1 MIALRR
7 VLCIIGYTYILGP
20 QMTIVNKRESLVLLI
35 GDLIFFFLSLWLSL
49 FIRYIQFPG
58 ADKFISHA
66 KPFSI
71 LFVIWIIFF
80 YIAGLYEKHTIFIR
94 NKLPVTIL
102 NTQVVNSLVAV
113 SFFYLIPFFG
123 ITPKTILFIYLITSF
138 ALIVLWRLFIFQK
151 IFFKK
156 KKFSAI
162 LIGSGEEMKE
172 LKNEVNQN
180 DRYGFYFV
188 RSINVTDLDQ
198 IDFKRE
204 VLDVV
209 YSENVALIAVDMR
222 DPAIEPIVPKLYNL
236 IFSGVQFIDTHKV
249 YESIFDRIPLS
260 IIGYSWFLE
269 NISSKS
275 HIVYDSFKRIMDV
288 SISIGFGIFTLIF
301 YPFII
306 IAILIEDGGKA
317 FIFQERVGKG
327 GRVFKLVKFRSMT
340 RNENRGGWVGET
352 DNKITK
358 VGAFLRK
365 SRIDEFPQLWNV
377 LKGEISLIG
386 PRPDII
392 GNFETLSREVPYYTI
407 RNVVKPG
414 LSGWAQTHQDIV
426 PQSIEET
433 KERLAYDLYY
443 IKNRSFILDI
453 KIALQ
458 TIKTLL
464 SRVGK

>member
-1 MIALRR
+1 
-7 VLCIIGYTYILGP
+7 
-20 QMTIVNKRESLVLLI
+20 MTIVNKRESLILLL
-35 GDLIFFFLSLWLSL
+35 GDVVFFFLALWLTLS
-49 FIRYIQFPG
+49 IRYFEFPG
-58 ADKFISHA
+58 YERFVSHT

-71 LFVIWIIFF
+71 LFIIWIVFF
-80 YIAGLYEKHTIFIR
+80 YIAGLYEKHTVFLR
-94 NKLPVTIL
+94 NKLPTTIFNTQIL
-102 NTQVVNSLVAV
+102 NSLAAV

-123 ITPKTILFIYLITSF
+123 ITPKTNLFIYLIVSF
-138 ALIVLWRLFIFQK
+138 GLIVVWRLFIFTK
-151 IFFKK
+151 LFFRKK
-156 KKFSAI
+156 RFSAI

-180 DRYGFYFV
+180 DRYGFSFV
-188 RSINVTDLDQ
+188 RSIDVQDLDK
-198 IDFKRE
+198 IDFQRE
-204 VLDVV
+204 VLDMV
-209 YSENVALIAVDMR
+209 YSENVSLIVVDMK
-222 DPAIEPIVPKLYNL
+222 DPGIKEIIPKLYNL
-236 IFSGVQFIDTHKV
+236 IFCGIQFIDTHKV

-275 HIVYDSFKRIMDV
+275 HIVYDIFKRIMDV
-288 SISIGFGIFTLIF
+288 SVAIIFGVITLIF
-301 YPFII
+301 YPFVIF
-306 IAILIEDGGKA
+306 AIKIQDRGSA
-317 FIFQERVGKG
+317 FIYQERVGRG
-327 GRVFKLVKFRSMT
+327 ARRFKLVKFRSMT
-340 RNENRGGWVGET
+340 RNEDRGGWVGET
-352 DNKITK
+352 DNKVTK
-358 VGAFLRK
+358 VGKFLRK
-365 SRIDEFPQLWNV
+365 TRLDELPQLWNV
-377 LKGEISLIG
+377 LKGDMSLIG

-392 GNFETLSREVPYYTI
+392 GNFETLSKEVPYYTI

>member
-1 MIALRR
+1 
-7 VLCIIGYTYILGP
+7 
-20 QMTIVNKRESLVLLI
+20 MTIVNKRESLILLL
-35 GDLIFFFLSLWLSL
+35 GDLVFFFLALWLTL
-49 FIRYIQFPG
+49 LVRYFEFPD
-58 ADKFISHA
+58 ALRFFSHA
-66 KPFSI
+66 EPFSI
-71 LFVIWIIFF
+71 LFVIWIAFF
-80 YIAGLYEKHTIFIR
+80 YIAGLYEKHTIFLR
-94 NKLPVTIL
+94 NKLPITIL
-102 NTQVVNSLVAV
+102 NTQVVNSLAAV

-123 ITPKTILFIYLITSF
+123 ITPKTNLFIYLVISF
-138 ALIVLWRLFIFQK
+138 GLIVVWRLFIFPK
-151 IFFKK
+151 VFFSK

-180 DRYGFYFV
+180 DRYGFNFV
-188 RSINVTDLDQ
+188 QSIDVRDLGN
-198 IDFKRE
+198 IDFQRE

-209 YSENVALIAVDMR
+209 YSENVSLIAVDMR
-222 DPAIEPIVPKLYNL
+222 DPAIEPIVPQLYNL
-236 IFSGVQFIDTHKV
+236 IFCGIQFIDTHKV

-269 NISSKS
+269 NISSNS
-275 HIVYDSFKRIMDV
+275 HIVYDSMKRLMDV
-288 SISIGFGIFTLIF
+288 SVAIIFGLFTLIF
-301 YPFII
+301 YPFVML
-306 IAILIEDGGKA
+306 AVFFEDRGRS
-317 FIFQERVGKG
+317 FITQERVGKG
-327 GRVFKLVKFRSMT
+327 GRRFKLVKFRSMT
-340 RNENRGGWVGET
+340 RNEDRGGWVGET
-352 DNKITK
+352 DNKITR
-358 VGAFLRK
+358 VGKFLRK

-377 LKGEISLIG
+377 LKGDLSLIG

>member
-1 MIALRR
+1 
-7 VLCIIGYTYILGP
+7 
-20 QMTIVNKRESLVLLI
+20 MTIVNKREPLLLLL
-35 GDLIFFFLSLWLSL
+35 GDLVFFFVALWLTL
-49 FIRYIQFPG
+49 FIRYIEIPSYGNFLAH
-58 ADKFISHA
+58 AD
-66 KPFSI
+66 PFSI
-71 LFVIWIIFF
+71 LFLIWIAIF
-80 YIAGLYEKHTIFIR
+80 YIAGLYEKHTIFLR
-94 NKLPVTIL
+94 NKLPSIIL
-102 NTQVVNSLVAV
+102 NTQVINSFAAV
-113 SFFYLIPFFG
+113 SFFYLVPYFG
-123 ITPKTILFIYLITSF
+123 ITPKTNLFIYLVVSF
-138 ALIVLWRLFIFQK
+138 GLIVLWRLFIFPK
-151 IFFKK
+151 VFFSK

-180 DRYGFYFV
+180 DRYGFSFV
-188 RSINVTDLDQ
+188 RSIDVRELDQ
-198 IDFKRE
+198 IDFQRE
-204 VLDVV
+204 FLDVV
-209 YSENVALIAVDMR
+209 YSEGVSLIAVDMR
-222 DPAIEPIVPKLYNL
+222 DPAIEPIVPQLYNL
-236 IFSGVQFIDTHKV
+236 IFGGIQFIDTHKV

-275 HIVYDSFKRIMDV
+275 HIVYDIFKRILDV
-288 SISIGFGIFTLIF
+288 TVAFFFGIFTLIF
-301 YPFII
+301 YPF
-306 IAILIEDGGKA
+306 AILAIYLEDHGKP
-317 FIFQERVGKG
+317 FIYQERVGKG
-327 GRVFKLVKFRSMT
+327 GRRFKLVKFRSMT
-340 RNENRGGWVGET
+340 RNEDRGGWIGESE
-352 DNKITK
+352 NKITR

-377 LKGEISLIG
+377 LKGDLSLIG

-414 LSGWAQTHQDIV
+414 LSGWAQTHQDVV

-458 TIKTLL
+458 TIKTWL
-464 SRVGK
+464 SRKGR

>member
-1 MIALRR
+1 
-7 VLCIIGYTYILGP
+7 
-20 QMTIVNKRESLVLLI
+20 MTIVNKRESLILLL
-35 GDLIFFFLSLWLSL
+35 GDVVFFFLALWLTL
-49 FIRYIQFPG
+49 FVRYIEFP
-58 ADKFISHA
+58 DYFRFISHA

-71 LFVIWIIFF
+71 LFIIWVIFF
-80 YIAGLYEKHTIFIR
+80 YIAGLYEKHTVFLR
-94 NKLPVTIL
+94 NKLPTTIFNTQIL
-102 NTQVVNSLVAV
+102 NSLAAV

-123 ITPKTILFIYLITSF
+123 ITPKTNLFIYLIVSF
-138 ALIVLWRLFIFQK
+138 GLIVFWRLFIFPK
-151 IFFKK
+151 LFFKK

-162 LIGSGEEMKE
+162 LIGSGDEMKE

-180 DRYGFYFV
+180 DRYEFSFV
-188 RSINVTDLDQ
+188 RSIDVQDLDQ
-198 IDFKRE
+198 IDFQRE

-209 YSENVALIAVDMR
+209 YSENVSLIVVDMK
-222 DPAIEPIVPKLYNL
+222 DPGIKEIIPKLYNL
-236 IFSGVQFIDTHKV
+236 IFCGIQFIDTHKV

-275 HIVYDSFKRIMDV
+275 HIVYDIFKRIMDV
-288 SISIGFGIFTLIF
+288 AVAIIFGFITLIL

-306 IAILIEDGGKA
+306 FSIKIQDRGSA
-317 FIFQERVGKG
+317 FIYQERVGRG
-327 GRVFKLVKFRSMT
+327 GRRFKLVKFRSMT
-340 RNENRGGWVGET
+340 RNEDRGGWVGET
-352 DNKITK
+352 DNKVTK
-358 VGAFLRK
+358 VGKFLRK
-365 SRIDEFPQLWNV
+365 TRLDELPQLWNV
-377 LKGEISLIG
+377 LKGDMSLIG

-392 GNFETLSREVPYYTI
+392 GNFETLSKEVPYYTI